1 MSITSIISEIKKS
14 NKSILTVLL
23 IFSLFSLIEIY
34 AEFIENNSL
43 QYFSK
48 PFILP
53 ALAAFYWLSTK
64 KQSSLYLAALLF
76 NWVANIL
83 FVTINFKLL
92 LVASVLF
99 LLHSILILIKIFK
112 EEKELSFVPIALGSI
127 PFLFLFL
134 SLINLVY
141 ESIFGGQFYL
151 ILFQVVLM
159 TLLGGYSLANFIIKN
174 TISSK
179 ILMISSLF
187 FGVNLFILGIKY
199 YYIDFSFL
207 KPISMIFFILG
218 HYTLCYFM
226 ILRERA
232 AI

>member
-1 MSITSIISEIKKS
+1 MSTTTIISAIKKS
-14 NKSILTVLL
+14 NKSILIVNVV
-23 IFSLFSLIEIY
+23 IFLFSIIEVY
-34 AEFIENNSL
+34 AEFTENNSL
-43 QYFSK
+43 QYCSK

-53 ALAAFYWLSTK
+53 ALAVFYWLSTK
-64 KQSSLYLAALLF
+64 KHSSLYLVALLF
-76 NWVANIL
+76 NWMANIL
-83 FVTINFKLL
+83 FVSINFKLL
-92 LVASVLF
+92 LLASVLF
-99 LLHSILILIKIFK
+99 LLHRILILIKIFK
-112 EEKELSFVPIALGSI
+112 DEKELSFVPIALGSI

-151 ILFQVVLM
+151 ILIQVVLM

-174 TISSK
+174 SISSK

-207 KPISMIFFILG
+207 KPISMVFFVLG

-226 ILRERA
+226 ISRERVD
-232 AI
+232 I